1 MLEFGITLMP
11 DPPSSRLVELTRQAE
26 AQGFTYG
33 WLFDS
38 HVLWMEPYPLLTL
51 MALTTSRMRLGTCV
65 TNPATRDPSVTAS
78 AFATLNEISGGRMAI
93 GIGRGDSAR
102 RVMGKK
108 PTSLATLEE
117 AIQEIRALTAGEVA
131 HAEDQPIQIKW
142 ATEAVPIYVAAY
154 GPKALRLAGRV
165 GDGVILQFA
174 DPQLIKWCLRFV
186 REGREEAG
194 RDWSTF
200 HVMSAAPSYVSDDL
214 ARARD
219 QVRWFPALVS
229 NHVVD
234 LVSRY
239 SPDELPPELTMYVRN
254 RPGYDYQ
261 DHGRVGAHH
270 ADFVTDDVVDRFCV
284 IGTAEQCAQRV
295 QELADVGVNEF
306 NIYLMTDDKEQTLQ
320 IYGRD
325 IIPRF
330 AGIARR

>member
-1 MLEFGITLMP
+1 MIDFGVTIMS
-11 DPPSSRLVELTRQAE
+11 DPPSSTIVELTRLAE

-33 WLFDS
+33 WLWDS

-51 MALTTSRMRLGTCV
+51 MALNTSTMRLGTCV
-65 TNPATRDPSVTAS
+65 TNPATREPSVTAS
-78 AFATLNEISGGRMAI
+78 AFATLNEISGGRMVM

-102 RVMGKK
+102 RVMGKP
-108 PTSLATLEE
+108 PTTLVRMEE
-117 AIQEIRALTAGEVA
+117 AILEIRALASG
-131 HAEDQPIQIKW
+131 QPTSDGDTSIQMKW
-142 ATEAVPIYVAAY
+142 ATGSLPIYVAAY

-186 REGREEAG
+186 REGAEEAG

-200 HVMSAAPSYVSDDL
+200 HVMSAAPSYISDNIEE
-214 ARARD
+214 ARA
-219 QVRWFPALVS
+219 QVRWCPALVS

-234 LVSRY
+234 LISKYR
-239 SPDELPPELTMYVRN
+239 PEDLPPELTMYVRD

-270 ADFVTDDVVDRFCV
+270 ADFVTDEVIDRFCV
-284 IGTAEQCAQRV
+284 IGTAAQCAQRV
-295 QELADVGVNEF
+295 QALQEVGVNEF
-306 NIYLMTDDKEQTLQ
+306 NIYLMTAERERILET
-320 IYGRD
+320 YGRE

-330 AGIARR
+330 TITAAR

>member
-1 MLEFGITLMP
+1 MLDFGITLMP
-11 DPPSSRLVELTRQAE
+11 DPPTSRIVELTRMAE
-26 AQGFTYG
+26 AHGFSYG

-38 HVLWMEPYPLLTL
+38 HLLWMDPYPLLTL
-51 MALTTSRMRLGTCV
+51 MATNTTRMRLGTCV
-65 TNPATRDPSVTAS
+65 TNPGVRDPSVTAS
-78 AFATLNEISGGRMAI
+78 TFATLNEISGDRMVI
-93 GIGRGDSAR
+93 GIGRGDSSR

-108 PTSLATLEE
+108 PTTLATLEE
-117 AIQEIRALTAGEVA
+117 AILEIRALAAGQETMADGNPV
-131 HAEDQPIQIKW
+131 QIKW
-142 ATEAVPIYVAAY
+142 ARGAVPIFVAAY

-174 DPQLIKWCLRFV
+174 DPQLIKWCLTFV
-186 REGREEAG
+186 REGCEEAG

-200 HVMSAAPSYVSDDL
+200 HVMSAAPSYISADMAA
-214 ARARD
+214 ARE

-239 SPDELPPELTMYVRN
+239 PIDELPPELTMYVRN

-261 DHGRVGAHH
+261 DHARVGAHH

-284 IGTAEQCAQRV
+284 IGTAAQCSQRL
-295 QELADVGVNEF
+295 QELVDVGVNEF
-306 NIYLMTDDKEQTLQ
+306 NIYLMTDDKERTLET
-320 IYGRD
+320 YGKE

-330 AGIARR
+330 AAIAAG